1 LSKTYNRLIEFK
13 PGTTDLEPGLATE
26 WTASEDGK
34 TWTIKLRDKV
44 KFHDGTDF
52 NAQAVKF
59 NVERWWD
66 PKSQFGYRNAGKSCR
81 DSNLFGGYEV
91 PNPCCKR

>member
-1 LSKTYNRLIEFK
+1 LIEFK

-34 TWTIKLRDKV
+34 TWLNCETKSSFMMELISMLRR
-44 KFHDGTDF
+44 
-52 NAQAVKF
+52 F

-66 PKSQFGYRNAGKSCR
+66 PKSQFGYRNAGKSYEIW
-81 DSNLFGGYEV
+81 SNLSAVIKEV